1 MGVSNIF
8 AKNALLIMLGIFLC
22 CSSFAQTT
30 ICKGK
35 VTDATTGE
43 PLPYVTI
50 GFVDSKIGTTS
61 DIDGNYKLESYYAT
75 NELRASFVGY
85 QSQAIPVKKD
95 KEQIINFQL
104 EVERKILDEVVI
116 RPDKDYENPA
126 HVIFRR
132 IISNKD
138 ANNREKLDA
147 YQYEIYNKVEI
158 DIDNP
163 RKKLINFFLF
173 RPIDFVFDNIDSTS
187 ETTPFLP
194 TFLSESVS
202 DYYYKKS
209 PKKEREYIKA
219 SEISG
224 LQNESVSQLLG
235 DMYQNVNIYHNHV
248 TIFDR
253 SFISPLA
260 DNGLIHYRYYLVDSA
275 MIGNKWCYNIQFQPR
290 RKQELTFKGNFWVND
305 TTYAIKKIE
314 ATMARDANIN
324 FITNFYVEQEYSE
337 VEDEVWMLTKDKL
350 KVNARFLMPH
360 NARYEKF
367 IGRKTTSYQDFK
379 INKLAPDSIY
389 SIDATVTLLEGAE
402 DYGREIWDTTRH
414 YALTKSE
421 AAVYQMIDSVMNS
434 TYYKVWNNILRGYYR
449 IKYIEIGPYFG
460 MYSFN
465 SIEGDRLK
473 LAARTSRLVHPD
485 LRINAYGAYGLLDE
499 EWKYGGSFRY
509 YPSRH
514 PRQYI
519 KISYKKDLEQQG
531 SGGAKLGNDNLITSL
546 SRISSG
552 NLQNGVREFYG
563 LYERNWTNNITTQFR
578 FDNRQIWALGDLDF
592 QKLALSG
599 DSVSVPTITSSELT
613 LGIHYSFLERFL
625 ETSFNRTSLGS
636 DYPMFD
642 IQYTYGMPNVLG
654 STFSYHKAKIAI
666 SQKVRLGI
674 YGTSKYKIETGKIWG
689 TLPYTFLEL
698 HNGNETYFFP
708 TIHTI

>member
-1 MGVSNIF
+1 MGAPYIF
-8 AKNALLIMLGIFLC
+8 SKNALLITFGFFLFGFV
-22 CSSFAQTT
+22 SAQTT

-35 VTDATTGE
+35 VTDAKTGE
-43 PLPYVTI
+43 PLPYVAI
-50 GFVDSKIGTTS
+50 GFVDSKIGAVS
-61 DIDGNYKLESYYAT
+61 DIDGNYVIESYYAT
-75 NELRASFVGY
+75 QELQASFVGY
-85 QSQAIPVKKD
+85 NTLIKLIKKD
-95 KEQIINFQL
+95 REQIIDFQL
-104 EVERKILDEVVI
+104 EVEQQILNEVVI

-132 IISNKD
+132 IIANKN
-138 ANNREKLDA
+138 ANNREKLNA
-147 YQYEIYNKVEI
+147 YDYEIYNKVEI

-187 ETTPFLP
+187 EETPFLP
-194 TFLSESVS
+194 VFLSESVS
-202 DYYYKKS
+202 EYYYKKN

-260 DNGLIHYRYYLVDSA
+260 DNGLVHYRYYLVDSA

-350 KVNARFLMPH
+350 KINARFLMPH

-367 IGRKTTSYQDFK
+367 IGRKTTSYKDFT
-379 INKLAPDSIY
+379 INQLAHDSIY
-389 SIDATVTLLEGAE
+389 GIDATVTLLKDAE
-402 DYGREIWDTTRH
+402 NYPVEIWDTTRH
-414 YALTKSE
+414 YDLTQSE
-421 AAVYQMIDSVMNS
+421 ASVYQMIDSVMNS

-485 LRINAYGAYGLLDE
+485 LRINAYGAYGLLDQ
-499 EWKYGGSFRY
+499 EWKYGGSFRF
-509 YPSRH
+509 YPSRY
-514 PRQYI
+514 PRQYL
-519 KISYKKDLEQQG
+519 KFSFKKDLEQLG
-531 SGGAKLGNDNLITSL
+531 SGGAKFGNDNLITSL
-546 SRISSG
+546 SRISAG

-563 LYERNWTNNITTQFR
+563 LYERNWNNSIATQFR
-578 FDNRQIWALGDLDF
+578 FDNRQIWALGDLNF
-592 QKLALSG
+592 QKLSIDG
-599 DSVSVPTITSSELT
+599 DSTSISNITTSELT
-613 LGIHYSFLERFL
+613 LGVHYSFLERFL

-642 IQYTYGMPNVLG
+642 IQYTYGIPNVLG
-654 STFSYHKAKIAI
+654 STYNYHKTKISI

-674 YGTSKYKIETGKIWG
+674 YGTSKYKIEAGKIWG
-689 TLPYTFLEL
+689 GTPL
-698 HNGNETYFFP
+698 HFS
-708 TIHTI
+708 